1 MLWKK
6 KKAPEGVVDT
16 TSPAESGSPEA
27 RSASDKALDVVVALL
42 RQYGKHAFDTDIA
55 EAETVAA
62 RCEDWATRISIG
74 TPRRAGSGEGPSVAP
89 GGAFRDWTGLLAFW
103 REQRSGESEFVVR
116 TLGSYRE
123 AILSFAACLGKSIVE
138 ERESDARLD
147 ERLGTLRRAI
157 ASRDPERV
165 VSEAEAVARAVGDVM
180 EQRRRREDED
190 LRLLGEHVRELRLEL
205 SEVRKKAEMDSLT
218 QLSNRAALD
227 AHVGHLVSLG
237 ALLAEPPLLLLA
249 DLDHFKTVNDTH
261 GHPAGD
267 EVLRQV
273 SHCMSRT
280 FLRKQDFVARYGGE
294 EFATVLLDTTA
305 EQAERLADR
314 LMDGVRSLVVQ
325 HGGQE
330 LRVTLSLGLA
340 ALHPG
345 DTASRWLARADAA
358 LYRAKRDG
366 RDCCRIER

>member
-6 KKAPEGVVDT
+6 KKATGDVTETAG
-16 TSPAESGSPEA
+16 PAEPGSLEP
-27 RSASDKALDVVVALL
+27 RSPSDKALDVVVALL
-42 RQYGKHAFDTDIA
+42 RQYGKHAFDTDMA

-74 TPRRAGSGEGPSVAP
+74 TPRRDGPGTSSAPAGP
-89 GGAFRDWTGLLAFW
+89 FRDWTGLLAFW
-103 REQRSGESEFVVR
+103 REQRSGESEFVMR

-123 AILSFAACLGKSIVE
+123 AILGFAACLSKTIVE

-157 ASRDPERV
+157 QSRDPERV
-165 VSEAEAVARAVGDVM
+165 VTEAEAVARAVRDVM
-180 EQRRRREDED
+180 DQRRRREDED

-227 AHVGHLVSLG
+227 AHVGHLVSLS

-249 DLDHFKTVNDTH
+249 DLDHFKAVNDTY
-261 GHPAGD
+261 GHPVGD

-273 SHCMSRT
+273 SHCLSRT

-294 EFATVLLDTTA
+294 EFATVLLDTTS
-305 EQAERLADR
+305 EQAQRLADR
-314 LMDGVRSLVVQ
+314 LMDGVRALVVQ
-325 HGGQE
+325 HGGRE
-330 LRVTLSLGLA
+330 LQVTLSLGLA

-345 DTASRWLARADAA
+345 DTASSWLARADAA
-358 LYRAKRDG
+358 LYRAKREG
-366 RDCCRIER
+366 RNCCRIEP

>member
-6 KKAPEGVVDT
+6 KKAPEGAVDT
-16 TSPAESGSPEA
+16 ASSAESGSLEP
-27 RSASDKALDVVVALL
+27 RSPSDKALDVVVAML
-42 RQYGKHAFDTDIA
+42 RQYGKHAFDTDTA
-55 EAETVAA
+55 EAETVTG

-74 TPRRAGSGEGPSVAP
+74 TSRRDESGTSSAP
-89 GGAFRDWTGLLAFW
+89 GAAFRDWTGLLAFW

-123 AILSFAACLGKSIVE
+123 AILRFAACLGKTIVE

-157 ASRDPERV
+157 QSHDPERV
-165 VSEAEAVARAVGDVM
+165 VSEAEAVARAVRDVM
-180 EQRRRREDED
+180 DQRRRREDED

-227 AHVGHLVSLG
+227 AHVGHLVSLS
-237 ALLAEPPLLLLA
+237 ALLGQPPLLLLA
-249 DLDHFKTVNDTH
+249 DLDHFKTVNDTY
-261 GHPAGD
+261 GHPVGD

-273 SHCMSRT
+273 SHCLSRT

-294 EFATVLLDTTA
+294 EFATVLLDTTT
-305 EQAERLADR
+305 EQAQRLADR
-314 LMDGVRSLVVQ
+314 LMDGVRALVVQ
-325 HGGQE
+325 HGGHE
-330 LRVTLSLGLA
+330 LQVTLSLGLT

-345 DTASRWLARADAA
+345 ETASSWLARADTA

-366 RDCCRIER
+366 RNCCRIER

>member
-6 KKAPEGVVDT
+6 KKASDGAAEGVA
-16 TSPAESGSPEA
+16 SPAEGESPEP
-27 RSASDKALDVVVALL
+27 REPSDKALDVVIAML
-42 RQYGKHAFDTDIA
+42 RQYGKHAFDTDMA
-55 EAETVAA
+55 EAETLTA
-62 RCEDWATRISIG
+62 RCDDWATRISIG
-74 TPRRAGSGEGPSVAP
+74 TPRRAGQGASSPP

-103 REQRSGESEFVVR
+103 REQRSAESEFVVR

-123 AILSFAACLGKSIVE
+123 AILGFASCLGKTIVE

-157 ASRDPERV
+157 QSRDPERV
-165 VSEAEAVARAVGDVM
+165 VSEAEAVARAVRDVM
-180 EQRRRREDED
+180 AQRRRREDED

-205 SEVRKKAEMDSLT
+205 SEVRKKAEMDALT

-227 AHVGHLVSLG
+227 AHVGHLVSLS
-237 ALLAEPPLLLLA
+237 ALLGQQPLLLLA
-249 DLDHFKTVNDTH
+249 DLDHFKAVNDTY
-261 GHPAGD
+261 GHPVGD

-273 SHCMSRT
+273 SHCLSRT

-305 EQAERLADR
+305 EQAQSLAERL
-314 LMDGVRSLVVQ
+314 LESVRTLVVQ
-325 HGGQE
+325 SGSHE
-330 LRVTLSLGLA
+330 LQVTLSLGLA
-340 ALHPG
+340 PLHPG
-345 DTASRWLARADAA
+345 ETASSWLARADAA

-366 RDCCRIER
+366 RNCCRFEP

>member
-6 KKAPEGVVDT
+6 KKAPEGSVDT
-16 TSPAESGSPEA
+16 ASPAESGSLEP
-27 RSASDKALDVVVALL
+27 RSPSDKALDVVVALL

-74 TPRRAGSGEGPSVAP
+74 TPRRDGSGTSSAP

-123 AILSFAACLGKSIVE
+123 AILSFAACLGKTIVE
-138 ERESDARLD
+138 ERESDARLA

-165 VSEAEAVARAVGDVM
+165 VSEAEAVARAVREVM
-180 EQRRRREDED
+180 DLRRRREDED

-227 AHVGHLVSLG
+227 AHVGHLVSLS

-249 DLDHFKTVNDTH
+249 DLDHFKTVNDTY
-261 GHPAGD
+261 GHPVGD

-273 SHCMSRT
+273 SHCLSRT

-305 EQAERLADR
+305 EQAQRLAERL
-314 LMDGVRSLVVQ
+314 MEGVRALVVQ
-325 HGGQE
+325 YGGRE
-330 LRVTLSLGLA
+330 LQVTLSLGLA

-345 DTASRWLARADAA
+345 DTASSWLARADAA

-366 RDCCRIER
+366 RNCCRIEP